1 LSSTIALL
9 KGLATQLLRWI
20 ACLAPNNSFADFDN
34 DKLIELAKMYANNFS
49 QYECIVLRD
58 QLGICIVD
66 ARDDPDFAKLY

>member
-20 ACLAPNNSFADFDN
+20 ACLDPNNSFADFDN
-34 DKLIELAKMYANNFS
+34 DKLIEFAKMYANNFS
-49 QYECIVLRD
+49 QCECIVLRD